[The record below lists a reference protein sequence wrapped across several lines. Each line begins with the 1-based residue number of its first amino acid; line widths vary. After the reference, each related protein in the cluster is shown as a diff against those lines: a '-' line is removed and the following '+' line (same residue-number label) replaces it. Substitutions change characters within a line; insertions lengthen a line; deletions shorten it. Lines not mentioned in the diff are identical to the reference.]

1 MIKGMTGFSSVEI
14 VQGATK
20 AVLEIRSVNHRY
32 LDVAYFL
39 PPGFVCLEDK
49 IRAVVQRSVTR
60 GRVIVSIK
68 IVEKQEP
75 DIAFNKGV
83 IRAYLRREKEIKKEF
98 HLQGDLSLSD
108 LIKLPGVVEVHEVEP
123 KTALLWP
130 AIEKSMTKALNILT
144 VMRQREGKSIAK
156 DITKQTSCMLL
167 RINTIRSKEKE
178 LISQNKQRLSIE
190 EMESY
195 QKSIDV
201 NEELSR
207 LSHHIEE
214 VRRLLKNKEAIG
226 KQIDF
231 IAQEMQ
237 REANT
242 IGSKLQDK
250 VVSSAVIA
258 LKSSIEK
265 IREQA
270 QNIE

>member
-14 VQGATK
+14 AQGATK

-39 PPGFVCLEDK
+39 PPGFVSFEDK
-49 IRAVVQRSVTR
+49 IRAVIQRVVTR

-68 IVEKQEP
+68 IVQKQEP
-75 DIAFNKGV
+75 TLAFNKGV
-83 IRAYLRREKEIKKEF
+83 IRAYLRREKEIKREF
-98 HLQGDLSLSD
+98 QLKGVLTLSD
-108 LIKLPGVVEVHEVEP
+108 LIRLPGVVEVHEVEP

-130 AIEKSMTKALNILT
+130 AVEKATVKALGFLT
-144 VMRQREGKSIAK
+144 VMRLREGKSITQ
-156 DITKQTSCMLL
+156 DIMKQTSRMLL
-167 RINTIRSKEKE
+167 GINTIRSKEKE
-178 LISQNKQRLSIE
+178 ILSQQKQKLTVE
-190 EMESY
+190 EFESF
-195 QKSIDV
+195 QKGIDV

-207 LSHHIEE
+207 LTHHIEE
-214 VRRLLKNKEAIG
+214 ARRLLKSKESVG

-231 IAQEMQ
+231 VAQEMQ

-258 LKSSIEK
+258 LKSNIEK
-265 IREQA
+265 LREQA